1 MPDQR
6 NIELKGTTS
15 FTRNGTDELI
25 HHTRVEIGT
34 AHVLVE
40 VSGCGRE
47 DEPTEPVSSDKPDV
61 VQFVRDIDEALRVT
75 AYRNRHVTPR
85 FKPERKRRRRDH

>member
-1 MPDQR
+1 MPDQP
-6 NIELKGTTS
+6 IVELKGTTS

-34 AHVLVE
+34 AHVSVQID
-40 VSGCGRE
+40 GCGP
-47 DEPTEPVSSDKPDV
+47 DCASSPPVVSDHPAV
-61 VQFVRDIDEALRVT
+61 VQYAHEVDEALRVT
-75 AYRNRHVTPR
+75 AYRNRQVTPR

>member
-15 FTRNGTDELI
+15 FTRNGTSELI
-25 HHTRVEIGT
+25 HTTSIEI
-34 AHVLVE
+34 APDQ
-40 VSGCGRE
+40 VSIQVAGCGPDCE
-47 DEPTEPVSSDKPDV
+47 SSPPVVSDHPAV
-61 VQFVRDIDEALRVT
+61 VQYAHEVDEALRVT
-75 AYRNRHVTPR
+75 AYRNRQVTPR